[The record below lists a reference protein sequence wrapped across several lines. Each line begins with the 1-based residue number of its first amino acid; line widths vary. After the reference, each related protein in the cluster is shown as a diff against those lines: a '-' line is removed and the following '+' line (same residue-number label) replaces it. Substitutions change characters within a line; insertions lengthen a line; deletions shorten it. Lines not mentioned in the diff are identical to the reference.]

1 MRCEETRHG
10 HTYTYLTSAQVS
22 ELRGVWRHIHSI
34 KRPVWTGAR
43 GHSRETW
50 EAWRIAIAGYA
61 GGKRPYPLLRQEYA
75 TPDVPTA
82 STTADQ
88 RRAYET
94 HEHNTVLV
102 VPPGTSYEGVSSS
115 HRRRM
120 WARQQPRRQGSLAG
134 AGTHEWRTCTGRA
147 ACATTCTGTKTSR
160 SPVQLCR
167 RIGRFY
173 GEAVHHRG
181 GI

>member
-102 VPPGTSYEGVSSS
+102 VPPGTSYEGVSTVTGARCE
-115 HRRRM
+115 HGGNPDGRKAWLKLVRM
-120 WARQQPRRQGSLAG
+120 YG
-134 AGTHEWRTCTGRA
+134 GREQDE
-147 ACATTCTGTKTSR
+147 R
-160 SPVQLCR
+160 PVQLLLER
-167 RIGRFY
+167 NFEISSSTLQKNRQILW
-173 GEAVHHRG
+173 
-181 GI
+181 